1 MLLLHK
7 LGFHLA
13 NDVGK
18 CFPRIPHFWSADH
31 LFQLASKLGPVQ
43 KQDLNVDPTL
53 MDMALLEIK
62 QENNMEENE
71 TLTILPKK
79 EVILS
84 SDTNDYLDPVI
95 PMDQTSSN
103 QNNQEDLDPF
113 IMPTP
118 TTSWIQLALTSK
130 KKAQMSA
137 ASPQQQKNQKF
148 LIKGDLTST
157 SMENMQISDEDE
169 SKSMSSIN

>member
-1 MLLLHK
+1 M
-7 LGFHLA
+7 
-13 NDVGK
+13 GK
-18 CFPRIPHFWSADH
+18 
-31 LFQLASKLGPVQ
+31 KE
-43 KQDLNVDPTL
+43 N
-53 MDMALLEIK
+53 
-62 QENNMEENE
+62 QENENE
-71 TLTILPKK
+71 NLTILPKK

-84 SDTNDYLDPVI
+84 GNTNDYLDPVI

-103 QNNQEDLDPF
+103 QNDQEDLHPF
-113 IMPTP
+113 TMPTP

-130 KKAQMSA
+130 KKAQMAA
-137 ASPQQQKNQKF
+137 ASPQQQKKQKC